1 MNQIFKYILDEDEMP
16 TNKELGI
23 LSKPEAA
30 EYARSIKAQKKTQQN
45 QNVAKARETKAN
57 MEKLEAAIE
66 NNQVGV
72 RKKSSAKVNKST
84 KK

>member
-1 MNQIFKYILDEDEMP
+1 
-16 TNKELGI
+16 
-23 LSKPEAA
+23 
-30 EYARSIKAQKKTQQN
+30 
-45 QNVAKARETKAN
+45 